1 MEKVSDKWFKDHG
14 WKKYEDK
21 FNDQSVYENTV
32 RHSIQYILNTDDINA
47 RWDCIVYITP
57 PGRYNR
63 KKKVERF
70 YMFWARNS
78 KTNYVVENRIT
89 YWRPTTEQMEAA
101 LKVVGYKECEASD
114 TTL

>member
-1 MEKVSDKWFKDHG
+1 MEKVTEKWFKDHG

-21 FNDQSVYENTV
+21 YKACDDQPGYENTV
-32 RHSIQYILNTDDINA
+32 RHTIQYSLNTNNINA
-47 RWDCIVYITP
+47 RLDCIIYVTP
-57 PGRYNR
+57 PGRYNK

-101 LKVVGYKECEASD
+101 LKVVGYKEE
-114 TTL
+114 